1 MFIYIHLHKRIAEV
15 IHFVA
20 MLVEYFL
27 EAKKTKLCNIWLKFD
42 NEFQANLIA
51 VTLCVQPALK
61 EN

>member
-1 MFIYIHLHKRIAEV
+1 MIAEV

-27 EAKKTKLCNIWLKFD
+27 EAKKTKLWNIWLKFD